1 MLQVKADI
9 NEIVSAT
16 LFSVNAL
23 YSGWITCLITLTAFL
38 AKLLRSIQLQKACS
52 LLQ

>member
-1 MLQVKADI
+1 MLQVKAGVS
-9 NEIVSAT
+9 EIVSAS

-23 YSGWITCLITLTAFL
+23 YSGWITCLITFMAFL
-38 AKLLRSIQLQKACS
+38 AKFLRSIQLKKACS